1 MLLSWACGLY
11 TVCTKH
17 DPHFMASNPSRAL
30 VGSLALVLDMV
41 QESSKA
47 KPSLK
52 KGAVVRVRRAFRSA
66 GKLVPNVIATLLSIA
81 KAHPTPGRIIELL
94 GVAVSVLIRLKNVQ
108 DEPSSRLSQEYKV
121 CVCRRFSRLD
131 SNTVQEGIISLHGSV
146 ILMAKARC
154 QSTHWCVVFRGP
166 YRMY

>member
-17 DPHFMASNPSRAL
+17 DPHFMASNPSRTL

-47 KPSLK
+47 KASLQ

-66 GKLVPNVIATLLSIA
+66 GKLVPDAIATLLSIA
-81 KAHPTPGRIIELL
+81 KAHPTPGRMIELL
-94 GVAVSVLIRLKNVQ
+94 GAAVSVLIRLKNVQ
-108 DEPSSRLSQEYKV
+108 EEPISRLSKEYKV
-121 CVCRRFSRLD
+121 C
-131 SNTVQEGIISLHGSV
+131 I
-146 ILMAKARC
+146 
-154 QSTHWCVVFRGP
+154 
-166 YRMY
+166 YRSIFGFD

>member
-81 KAHPTPGRIIELL
+81 KAHPTPGRMIELL

-121 CVCRRFSRLD
+121 CVYRGFFELD
-131 SNTVQEGIISLHGSV
+131 SNAVQEGIISFHGSV
-146 ILMAKARC
+146 ILMAKSSLPEHTLVRC
-154 QSTHWCVVFRGP
+154 FRGP
-166 YRMY
+166 YQMC